1 MSVPPPRS
9 APRPHTLDRSDISAA
24 AIAETSAPAPA
35 AGRRANSRRA
45 ELSRAESRRAESHR
59 AGSRRAEFHAAG
71 FRRAKT
77 HRAESSL
84 PAAVNTAAAA
94 NTAVLP
100 NAVVGANTAAAA
112 NTAVLPNAAAAA
124 ETAAAARPDLD
135 DTDQVRRGLAS
146 LALASGTG
154 EDVAAIGVGGPKN
167 RWRWEKPSLRAF
179 VVVILGV
186 LALLAAW
193 VAGNAAAHSATAG
206 NTGANE
212 SSLHTNSANSAS
224 KDSAGAAPAAGEGST
239 LETSVPEDIPATDSN
254 ASTAASSGENNAAGG
269 SSGGSNTAGARGG
282 GTGGEAVVVYVS
294 GQVARPGV
302 YSVPAGSRI
311 IDAVDAA
318 GGLTPEADPVATN
331 LAAPVADGQHIHVLK
346 PGETLPTGTSA
357 GAGHANGREG
367 AGATG
372 SGNGTGNGG
381 GGSGGP
387 AGLVN
392 LNTAAAAE
400 LETLPGVGPATARDI
415 LAWRENNGPFTRVE
429 DLLEVSG
436 IGPKKFEKLRD
447 SVTV

>member
-1 MSVPPPRS
+1 QCERS
-9 APRPHTLDRSDISAA
+9 TGRS
-24 AIAETSAPAPA
+24 
-35 AGRRANSRRA
+35 
-45 ELSRAESRRAESHR
+45 
-59 AGSRRAEFHAAG
+59 
-71 FRRAKT
+71 
-77 HRAESSL
+77 
-84 PAAVNTAAAA
+84 
-94 NTAVLP
+94 
-100 NAVVGANTAAAA
+100 
-112 NTAVLPNAAAAA
+112 
-124 ETAAAARPDLD
+124 
-135 DTDQVRRGLAS
+135 
-146 LALASGTG
+146 
-154 EDVAAIGVGGPKN
+154 
-167 RWRWEKPSLRAF
+167 
-179 VVVILGV
+179 
-186 LALLAAW
+186 
-193 VAGNAAAHSATAG
+193 
-206 NTGANE
+206 
-212 SSLHTNSANSAS
+212 
-224 KDSAGAAPAAGEGST
+224 EGST
-239 LETSVPEDIPATDSN
+239 LETSVPEDTPATDSN
-254 ASTAASSGENNAAGG
+254 ASTAASAGENNAAGG

-282 GTGGEAVVVYVS
+282 GTGAEAVVVYVS

-387 AGLVN
+387 AGRVN
-392 LNTAAAAE
+392 LNTASAAE

-415 LAWRENNGPFTRVE
+415 LAWRENNGPFTSVE